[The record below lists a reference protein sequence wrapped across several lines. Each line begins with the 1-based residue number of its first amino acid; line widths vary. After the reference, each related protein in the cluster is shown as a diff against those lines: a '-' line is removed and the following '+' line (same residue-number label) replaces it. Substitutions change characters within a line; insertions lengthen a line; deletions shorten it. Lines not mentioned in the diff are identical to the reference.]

1 MNRRLLQP
9 LTLLALAPM
18 LVGLPVLWSLGY
30 VLGLAAFLVVIVPLF
45 ICRHCP
51 HWAADG
57 WYLTCG
63 AHWGVPKIY
72 TAVGQPLNA
81 GQRLC
86 VHLGFVAI
94 FGTPVI
100 LLEIHGERALA
111 LCSGVLA
118 LAWYGLLRAAWCP
131 TCANYRCPYSG
142 RRG

>member
-9 LTLLALAPM
+9 LMLLALVPM
-18 LVGLPVLWSLGY
+18 FVGLPVLWSLGY
-30 VLGLAAFLVVIVPLF
+30 MAGLAAFLVVIVPLF

-63 AHWGVPKIY
+63 AHWGLPKIY
-72 TAVGQPLNA
+72 AAVGQPLNA
-81 GQRLC
+81 GQRAC

-94 FGTPVI
+94 FGSPVV
-100 LLEIHGERALA
+100 LLLVHGAYTLA
-111 LCSGVLA
+111 VSAAICGGL
-118 LAWYGLLRAAWCP
+118 WYGILRAVWCQ
-131 TCANYRCPYSG
+131 TCMNYRCPLSG